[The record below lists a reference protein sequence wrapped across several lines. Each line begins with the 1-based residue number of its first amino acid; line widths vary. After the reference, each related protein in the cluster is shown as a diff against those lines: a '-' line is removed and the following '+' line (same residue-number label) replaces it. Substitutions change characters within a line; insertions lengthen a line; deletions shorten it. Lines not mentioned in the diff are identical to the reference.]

1 LSGCN
6 EGRRQAA
13 DGHGQDEP
21 VTHARPALQPRG
33 WPLLAPK
40 SGAEYASS
48 AVSIT
53 VVLSMDLL
61 LYWSASFRLKG

>member
-1 LSGCN
+1 MRGVVRLLT
-6 EGRRQAA
+6 
-13 DGHGQDEP
+13 
-21 VTHARPALQPRG
+21 VTAKTSQLRTRGLRFSRG